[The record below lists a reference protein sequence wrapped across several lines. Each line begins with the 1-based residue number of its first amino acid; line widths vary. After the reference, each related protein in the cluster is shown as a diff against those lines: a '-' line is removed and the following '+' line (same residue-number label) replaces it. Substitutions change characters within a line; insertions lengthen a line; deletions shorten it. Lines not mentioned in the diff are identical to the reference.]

1 MQIFKK
7 PNFNFMKYK
16 LFAFG
21 LSGIIIIGGIVNIT
35 KGKRL
40 NYGIDFAGGSMVR
53 VLLKNEIP
61 IDEVRESLSE
71 VGLEKSRIQEIGA
84 TNREYL
90 IRSLQTLRKSQE
102 DEREAEE
109 ATGKETVEAIKQQEE
124 RKALE
129 EEIEAHEIIGNK
141 VIDALRLQEDRV
153 ALEKGLKDLNTVDE
167 RELTLILEASFPEEA
182 SAIAQNILSFRISEG
197 IIQDYFQLQQETG
210 ISQEI
215 INTLEGD
222 TFLGSLAVLSK
233 ETVGPQVGHDLRRK
247 ATQAI
252 VWALIGMLLYI
263 GIRFKFAYGVAAI
276 LTLAHDV
283 LITLGI
289 FSLTNREI
297 NLPVIAAMLT
307 IVGYSLND
315 TIVIFDRVRDNLRI
329 LRKHE
334 FEGILDTSINQ
345 TLSRTVITSGTTFL
359 TVLALFLF
367 GGEVI
372 NDFAFTMIIGVVTG
386 TYSSIYQSCPLL
398 YYWNKIFKPK
408 KGMRK

>member
-7 PNFNFMKYK
+7 PDFNFMKYK

-21 LSGIIIIGGIVNIT
+21 LSGIIIIGGIINIT
-35 KGKRL
+35 KGKGL
-40 NYGIDFAGGSMVR
+40 NEGIDFAGGSLIR
-53 VLLKNEIP
+53 VMLKNEIP
-61 IDEVRESLSE
+61 IDEVRKLLSE

-84 TNREYL
+84 SKREYL
-90 IRSLQTLRKSQE
+90 IRSLQTL
-102 DEREAEE
+102 
-109 ATGKETVEAIKQQEE
+109 GKNQ
-124 RKALE
+124 E

-141 VIDALRLQEDRV
+141 VIEALRLQEDR
-153 ALEKGLKDLNTVDE
+153 ATLERGLKDLNTIDE
-167 RELTLILEASFPEEA
+167 RELTLILEASFPGEA

-197 IIQDYFQLQQETG
+197 IIQDYAQLQQERG

-215 INTLEGD
+215 IDTLEGK

-233 ETVGPQVGHDLRRK
+233 ETVGPQVGHDLKRK
-247 ATQAI
+247 ATQAVI
-252 VWALIGMLLYI
+252 WALIGMLIYI
-263 GIRFKFAYGVAAI
+263 GVRFKLAYGVAAI

-283 LITLGI
+283 LITLSI

-315 TIVIFDRVRDNLRI
+315 TIVIFVRVRDNLRI
-329 LRKHE
+329 LRKHD
-334 FEGILDTSINQ
+334 FERILDTSINQ

-398 YYWNKIFKPK
+398 HYWNKIFKPK
-408 KGMRK
+408 KGMGK

>member
-7 PNFNFMKYK
+7 PDFNFMKYK
-16 LFAFG
+16 LFAFI
-21 LSGIIIIGGIVNIT
+21 LSGIIIIVGIVNIGT
-35 KGKRL
+35 RKGL
-40 NYGIDFAGGSMVR
+40 NYGIDFAGGSLVR
-53 VLLKNEIP
+53 VMLKNEIP
-61 IDEVRESLSE
+61 IDEVRKLLSE

-84 TNREYL
+84 SKREYL
-90 IRSLQTLRKSQE
+90 IRSLQTL
-102 DEREAEE
+102 
-109 ATGKETVEAIKQQEE
+109 GKNQ
-124 RKALE
+124 E

-141 VIDALRLQEDRV
+141 VIEALRLQEDKT
-153 ALEKGLKDLNTVDE
+153 ALEKGLKDLNTIDE
-167 RELTLILEASFPEEA
+167 RELTLILEVSFPEEA
-182 SAIAQNILSFRISEG
+182 SAIAQNILSFRISER
-197 IIQDYFQLQQETG
+197 IIQDYAQLQQKRG
-210 ISQEI
+210 ISREI
-215 INTLEGD
+215 IDTLEGK

-247 ATQAI
+247 ATQAVI
-252 VWALIGMLLYI
+252 WALIGMLIYI
-263 GIRFKFAYGVAAI
+263 GIRFKLAYGVAAI
-276 LTLAHDV
+276 VTLAHDV

-315 TIVIFDRVRDNLRI
+315 TIVIFVRVRDNLRV
-329 LRKHE
+329 LRKHD
-334 FEGILDTSINQ
+334 FERILDTSINQ

-398 YYWNKIFKPK
+398 FYWNKIFKPK
-408 KGMRK
+408 KGMGK

>member
-1 MQIFKK
+1 
-7 PNFNFMKYK
+7 MKYK

-21 LSGIIIIGGIVNIT
+21 LSGIIIIGGIINIT
-35 KGKRL
+35 KGKGL

-61 IDEVRESLSE
+61 TDEVRKLLGE

-84 TNREYL
+84 SKREYL
-90 IRSLQTLRKSQE
+90 IRSLQILEKSQ
-102 DEREAEE
+102 
-109 ATGKETVEAIKQQEE
+109 Q
-124 RKALE
+124 

-141 VIDALRLQEDRV
+141 VIEALRLQEDR
-153 ALEKGLKDLNTVDE
+153 AAFEKGLKDLNTVDE

-182 SAIAQNILSFRISEG
+182 SAIVQNILSFRISEG
-197 IIQDYFQLQQETG
+197 IIQDYAQLQQERG

-215 INTLEGD
+215 INTLEEK

-247 ATQAI
+247 ATQAVI
-252 VWALIGMLLYI
+252 WALIGMLIYI
-263 GIRFKFAYGVAAI
+263 GVRFKLAYGVAAI
-276 LTLAHDV
+276 VTLAHDV
-283 LITLGI
+283 LITLSI

-315 TIVIFDRVRDNLRI
+315 TIVIFVRVRDNLRI
-329 LRKHE
+329 LRKHD
-334 FEGILDTSINQ
+334 FERILDTSINQ

-398 YYWNKIFKPK
+398 FYWNKILKPK
-408 KGMRK
+408 KGMGK

>member
-7 PNFNFMKYK
+7 PDFNFMKYK

-21 LSGIIIIGGIVNIT
+21 LSGIIIIGGIINIT
-35 KGKRL
+35 KGKGL
-40 NYGIDFAGGSMVR
+40 NEGIDFAGGSLVR
-53 VLLKNEIP
+53 VMLKNEIP
-61 IDEVRESLSE
+61 IDEVRKLLSE

-84 TNREYL
+84 SKREYL
-90 IRSLQTLRKSQE
+90 IRSLQTLGESQ
-102 DEREAEE
+102 
-109 ATGKETVEAIKQQEE
+109 
-124 RKALE
+124 E

-141 VIDALRLQEDRV
+141 VIEALRLQEDRA
-153 ALEKGLKDLNTVDE
+153 ALERGLKDLNTIAE

-197 IIQDYFQLQQETG
+197 IIQDYTQLQQERG

-215 INTLEGD
+215 INTLEGK

-247 ATQAI
+247 ATQAVI
-252 VWALIGMLLYI
+252 WALIGMLIYI
-263 GIRFKFAYGVAAI
+263 GVRFKLAYGVAAI
-276 LTLAHDV
+276 VTLAHDV
-283 LITLGI
+283 LITLSI

-315 TIVIFDRVRDNLRI
+315 TIVIFVRVRDNLRI
-329 LRKHE
+329 LRKHD
-334 FEGILDTSINQ
+334 FERILDTSINQ

-398 YYWNKIFKPK
+398 HYWNKIFKPK
-408 KGMRK
+408 KGMGK